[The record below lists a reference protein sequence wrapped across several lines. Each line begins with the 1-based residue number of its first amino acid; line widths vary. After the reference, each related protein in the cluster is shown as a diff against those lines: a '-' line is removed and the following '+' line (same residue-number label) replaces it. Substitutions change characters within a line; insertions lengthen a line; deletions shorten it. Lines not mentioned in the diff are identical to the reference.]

1 MAGGVEERWT
11 RPRRHIQRNA
21 GRLDD
26 EGGKG
31 KRVES
36 QGNPKMRRIAN

>member
-21 GRLDD
+21 GRLD
-26 EGGKG
+26 GGG
-31 KRVES
+31 AGVES

>member
-26 EGGKG
+26 GGG
-31 KRVES
+31 ARMES